1 MTERYT
7 WHESKRET
15 NLEKHGLDFN
25 DADLVIQSPFRL
37 DIETFRNGE
46 RRQQSFAYVFDL
58 LTVLT
63 VV

>member
-46 RRQQSFAYVFDL
+46 RRQQSFA
-58 LTVLT
+58 
-63 VV
+63 